1 MVVLL
6 REDIPLSSGVDVLVV
21 TGVNPGMV
29 IVELWNSGADAPF
42 EIHVVGR

>member
-1 MVVLL
+1 
-6 REDIPLSSGVDVLVV
+6 
-21 TGVNPGMV
+21 VNPGMV